1 MESDLA
7 AITAVIEAANLPFD
21 SRRTILW
28 CLGHLP
34 AALERFAQTYESRFA
49 EEVVRLE
56 RGMLTALDEQD
67 APAGA
72 AVRELLRVLHQHLG
86 LPDPPAPAKQRPSK
100 KSA

>member
-7 AITAVIEAANLPFD
+7 AVTAVIESANLPFD
-21 SRRTILW
+21 SRRTVLW

-34 AALERFAQTYESRFA
+34 TTLERFGQTYESRYA

-56 RGMLTALDEQD
+56 RGMLSALDDQD
-67 APAGA
+67 VSA
-72 AVRELLRVLHQHLG
+72 AAATREHLRVLHQRLG
-86 LPDPPAPAKQRPSK
+86 LPDPPAPAKQRPNK